1 MCFYV
6 STTFSRHIYL
16 CFCNILFSLFDHLRH
31 IFRLSYIL
39 LLYTQIIVI
48 QYGHTM
54 WRYVILY
61 SLYNKEGEIFLHN
74 QGILKSV
81 REIKPLVSMVTFEFQ
96 QYTIC
101 IDKTHGLK
109 CPACVLSIPRSTHRP
124 IIL

>member
-1 MCFYV
+1 MIPRVLHPYQINLV
-6 STTFSRHIYL
+6 D
-16 CFCNILFSLFDHLRH
+16 NK
-31 IFRLSYIL
+31 RLSYIL

-54 WRYVILY
+54 CRYVMLY

-74 QGILKSV
+74 QSILKSV
-81 REIKPLVSMVTFEFQ
+81 SEIKPLVSMVTFEFQ

-101 IDKTHGLK
+101 IDKTRGLK
-109 CPACVLSIPRSTHRP
+109 CSACVLCTPRSTHRP